1 MDHADHVALIRAAV
15 AEAVERSGRPAS
27 DGLWADFGS
36 GRGAFTLALADV
48 LGPGGRIVSVDRDG
62 HALREQ
68 AREIATRFPAVEVRT
83 VEADFTTEL
92 GLHDLAGLV
101 MANALHFQADRERAA
116 RHVASMLSP
125 GSPFILIEYDA
136 DRGNPWVPYPLS
148 FGTWQAFAVRAGL
161 SEPRL
166 LGRVPSR
173 FLGAIYSAV
182 SERVSG

>member
-15 AEAVERSGRPAS
+15 EEAVERSGRPAS

-48 LGPGGRIVSVDRDG
+48 LGPGGRIVSIDRDG
-62 HALREQ
+62 HALRDQ
-68 AREIATRFPAVEVRT
+68 AREMAARFPAVELRT
-83 VEADFTTEL
+83 VEADFTTDL
-92 GLHDLAGLV
+92 GLSGLVGLV

-116 RHVASMLSP
+116 RHVASMLAP
-125 GSPFILIEYDA
+125 ASPFILVEYDA

-148 FGTWQAFAVRAGL
+148 FGTWRTMAVRVGL
-161 SEPRL
+161 TEPRL
-166 LGRVPSR
+166 LGRAPSR

-182 SERVSG
+182 SERAPG